1 MSYWLNGKHLFLK
14 GVWYPMGSYYVSQNT
29 RRSYETDL
37 RLLRAANAN
46 YIINHTVVEKPS
58 FYDLCDELGLMIM
71 IQMPFNQAGPYFAME
86 PSNPRREPF
95 LKTALAAGADEVR
108 DLRNHPSVVV
118 WAPLAES
125 QWSQWTKYYQPI
137 YDGMRQVV
145 QKLAPGTIYQGSY
158 CDFGEEHLWTAT
170 AGFKEQGSYQE
181 FFDFA
186 PAVVS
191 EYGSDAMSAYENL
204 HKYLSGEE
212 MWSEKNVRRAEWF
225 YLPIDLD
232 AYDYLGPWSTVV
244 GLHSLLA
251 WPYKVIDRDWR
262 SAQDMVEASQLY
274 QAFLMQ
280 YASDAFRRKKY
291 NPIQDVRWWEYKD
304 HAPGFFGGLIDFDQV
319 PKIGYYAY
327 KRSMAQLAVSLAVK
341 DQLELQTERTLHIP
355 VWVVNDHRFEI
366 PLDVRCQVLDLT
378 GREIHAQS
386 VQATVGPDQSRTVE
400 VLNWTVPDVAG
411 VSVFAVRATARQRG
425 GDLAA
430 TTTIYLKVAPKPKT
444 PPLKGVPK
452 LDKKCR
458 LLLIGEKKYAESL
471 TSHLRQLGVE
481 VDEINEEHL
490 DRFAEL
496 RQAEELRKNYDVIWL
511 GPFEA
516 LWKVLDDDMA
526 AGLAQAIHEGVSFIH
541 SGGESSF
548 HGGDSVGACFD
559 LTPLADVLPVSVSQG
574 RNDLSL
580 LNSSKDVQVLAQGW
594 TDAGLKELGVQ
605 SFNEVQTKP
614 GSSVIMKFG
623 DWPLLVTGHYGQG
636 RTVAFMGY
644 TPTDEDVKPTWMALY
659 GQMLMGA
666 RGENPQYRYAAA
678 AGDTPIMQ
686 LLKEQP
692 LADVTASPSTIEVAV
707 KQNVG
712 DFAVEIANGARF
724 ARLVRLRMEWEDPN
738 HQPYV
743 VMFDDNY
750 FDLFPGEN
758 KRVPVE
764 FRVPEA
770 FAGVIS
776 GSMVVGGSNLQEIR
790 LPIRVVES
798 Q

>member
-1 MSYWLNGKHLFLK
+1 
-14 GVWYPMGSYYVSQNT
+14 
-29 RRSYETDL
+29 
-37 RLLRAANAN
+37 
-46 YIINHTVVEKPS
+46 
-58 FYDLCDELGLMIM
+58 
-71 IQMPFNQAGPYFAME
+71 
-86 PSNPRREPF
+86 
-95 LKTALAAGADEVR
+95 
-108 DLRNHPSVVV
+108 
-118 WAPLAES
+118 
-125 QWSQWTKYYQPI
+125 
-137 YDGMRQVV
+137 
-145 QKLAPGTIYQGSY
+145 
-158 CDFGEEHLWTAT
+158 
-170 AGFKEQGSYQE
+170 
-181 FFDFA
+181 
-186 PAVVS
+186 
-191 EYGSDAMSAYENL
+191 
-204 HKYLSGEE
+204 
-212 MWSEKNVRRAEWF
+212 
-225 YLPIDLD
+225 
-232 AYDYLGPWSTVV
+232 
-244 GLHSLLA
+244 
-251 WPYKVIDRDWR
+251 
-262 SAQDMVEASQLY
+262 
-274 QAFLMQ
+274 MQ

-400 VLNWTVPDVAG
+400 VLNWTVPNVAG

-678 AGDTPIMQ
+678 AGGTPIMQ